1 MKNIIFDLGGVI
13 LKDEPITFL
22 KKLNIDD
29 NTYNQLKIFF
39 DDWNKL
45 DLGEESLEDK
55 YNKCNFP
62 IEYDN
67 LYKDKLIN
75 YYKYREIDIR
85 LIKCINKLKEN
96 GYNVYVISD
105 NNKECSL
112 YYKNN
117 PSFNNIDGWVMSCDY
132 HTTKDIGNIFDI
144 FINKFN
150 LKPEECYFIDNNAI
164 NIKVAKRHGII
175 GSVFNTNDD
184 INRLYDDMK
193 NNNINTK

>member
-1 MKNIIFDLGGVI
+1 MNMKNIIFDLGGVI

-85 LIKCINKLKEN
+85 LIECINKLKEN

-117 PSFNNIDGWVMSCDY
+117 PSFKLIIDLHRDSISSYYIMLFFRNNRFYTDTDKSIKLQAVQRANHPSSTSVQHMC
-132 HTTKDIGNIFDI
+132 
-144 FINKFN
+144 INHG
-150 LKPEECYFIDNNAI
+150 CAYIT
-164 NIKVAKRHGII
+164 VAK
-175 GSVFNTNDD
+175 
-184 INRLYDDMK
+184 
-193 NNNINTK
+193 

>member
-55 YNKCNFP
+55 YLYCNFP
-62 IEYDN
+62 KEYDN

-75 YYKYREIDIR
+75 YYIYREIDMR
-85 LIKCINKLKEN
+85 LIDCISKLKSS

-105 NNKECSL
+105 N
-112 YYKNN
+112 
-117 PSFNNIDGWVMSCDY
+117 
-132 HTTKDIGNIFDI
+132 
-144 FINKFN
+144 
-150 LKPEECYFIDNNAI
+150 KPTLLA
-164 NIKVAKRHGII
+164 
-175 GSVFNTNDD
+175 
-184 INRLYDDMK
+184 
-193 NNNINTK
+193 